1 MVFLGFSAGLPFLLI
16 AGTLTAWLTIAR
28 ISMAEVGM
36 FAWVG
41 ILYSLKF
48 LWAPLVDRLPVPFL
62 TRWMGRRRSWM
73 LLAQLGVGLSVAAI
87 AYSEPS
93 TNLTMIAWFA
103 VLTAF
108 AGATQDIVIDAYRIE
123 AVEQKVQGAMAAGY
137 QVGYRLGLVVAGA
150 GALSIAHYVSWRAAY
165 QTMALLMSVGIITVL
180 VMPDR

>member
-123 AVEQKVQGAMAAGY
+123 AVEQKGWRLVIRSATGWASLWQGPAPC
-137 QVGYRLGLVVAGA
+137 
-150 GALSIAHYVSWRAAY
+150 LSL
-165 QTMALLMSVGIITVL
+165 TMYHGVPRTR
-180 VMPDR
+180 PWPC